1 MRLYDQPCASAAIR
15 LHLQAV
21 EAQSSDYL
29 VLHRLPHPDEIW
41 LAPTPAKE
49 VVTIGVIDVETT
61 GLNDDDRIVELALA
75 KLVIGDG
82 QVVDVKQPITMLE
95 DPGVQLSEEVKRVTK
110 LTDEDLWGHSF
121 GEDMLA
127 HELAD
132 VDVLLAFN
140 SAFDS
145 RFVRKRFPGLVHPWI
160 CAMRDF
166 DWAGAGY
173 QSRSQ
178 AGLVAEQ
185 GHFYTAHR
193 AASDAWAL
201 LVLIANAAPDG
212 RAIAAHIV
220 ERGRRSDV
228 RVVAAGAPFGVKDA
242 LKDAGYRWQPDRRV
256 WRIDVAE
263 ADASAQVDFLRA
275 LHPIIRP
282 VLEEVDWYNRHCG

>member
-1 MRLYDQPCASAAIR
+1 MRLYDQPCSSAAMR

-21 EAQSSDYL
+21 ARSSDYL
-29 VLHRLPHPDEIW
+29 VLHRLPNADEIW
-41 LAPTPAKE
+41 LAPTPAKG
-49 VVTIGVIDVETT
+49 VVTIGVIDTETT
-61 GLNDDDRIVELALA
+61 GLNDNDRIVELALA

-82 QVVDVKQPITMLE
+82 QVVDVKPPITMLE
-95 DPGVQLSEEVKRVTK
+95 NPGVRLSEEVKRVTK
-110 LTDEDLWGHSF
+110 LTDENLWGQSF
-121 GEDMLA
+121 DEDLLA
-127 HELAD
+127 RELGD
-132 VDVLLAFN
+132 VDVLVAFN
-140 SAFDS
+140 SAFDA
-145 RFVRKRFPGLVHPWI
+145 RFVRKRFPGLVHPWC

-212 RAIAAHIV
+212 RAIATHII
-220 ERGRRSDV
+220 ERGRRRDV
-228 RVVAAGAPFGVKDA
+228 RIVATGAPFGVKDA
-242 LKDAGYRWQPDRRV
+242 LKDAGYRWQPDRRA
-256 WRIDVAE
+256 WRIDVPESSA
-263 ADASAQVDFLRA
+263 AAQVGFLRA
-275 LHPIIRP
+275 LHPMIRP